1 MGIYEHS
8 VTLDIDKC
16 TGCTTCIRH
25 CPTEAIRVR
34 DGHAQI
40 NNSRCIDCGVCIS
53 ICPQKAK
60 QPTYMPLSEISK
72 YKYKIALPA
81 PSLYGQ
87 ISGVDDIDYI
97 IEGLYDIGFD
107 DVFEVAAAAEMVSAY
122 TRMYMSTPGIKKPVI
137 SSACPVIV
145 RLITLRFPYL
155 RDNILPML
163 PPMEI
168 AAALAK
174 KRAKERHPELS
185 DEDIATCFISPCPA
199 KVSYVKNGFAGYK
212 SAVDCVVSIRDVYF
226 ALLKVIKNKIGQSPQ
241 KTCEAGAIGVGWA
254 SSGGEST
261 AIFNDKYLAT
271 DGIENVVRVLDE
283 IENGN
288 IQGLEFI
295 ELNAC
300 PGGCVGGT
308 MTVENPFIA
317 KARLLSLRRYLPISQ
332 NAPGRDEKYV
342 PAGYFFNELPTDA
355 PFTRLS
361 ENLGDSIRMM
371 TEIERIRKSLPG
383 IDCGACGAP
392 SCRAFAEDLVRGV
405 ADPKACVVASCEKL
419 MKYLL
424 EINPAG
430 FGNVAHNGK
439 SEQEADSADKT
450 CENRGEKKE

>member
-1 MGIYEHS
+1 MGTYEHS

-40 NNSRCIDCGVCIS
+40 NNNRCIDCGVCIS
-53 ICPQKAK
+53 ICSHQAK
-60 QPTYMPLSEISK
+60 RPTSMPLADLPAD
-72 YKYKIALPA
+72 KYKIALPA

-97 IEGLYDIGFD
+97 IDGLYDIGFD
-107 DVFEVAAAAEMVSAY
+107 DVFEVAAAAELVSAY

-145 RLITLRFPYL
+145 RLITLRFPFL
-155 RDNILPML
+155 RDNIMPML
-163 PPMEI
+163 PPMEV
-168 AAALAK
+168 AAILARERAK
-174 KRAKERHPELS
+174 KKHPELR

-199 KVSYVKNGFAGYK
+199 KVSYVKNGFADYK
-212 SAVDCVVSIRDVYF
+212 SAVDCVVSISDVYF
-226 ALLKVIKNKIGQSPQ
+226 ALLRVMKRDRSP
-241 KTCEAGAIGVGWA
+241 KHACDAGAIGIGWA

-271 DGIENVVRVLDE
+271 DGIENVVRVLDQ

-332 NAPGRDEKYV
+332 NAPSRDEKYV
-342 PAGYFFNELPTDA
+342 PAEYFFNELPTDA

-361 ENLGDSIRMM
+361 ENLGESMQMM
-371 TEIERIRKSLPG
+371 AEIERLRKSLPG

-392 SCRAFAEDLVRGV
+392 SCRAFAEDLVRGT
-405 ADPKACVVASCEKL
+405 AQPHACVVSMRQTILNYISDMDIEK
-419 MKYLL
+419 K
-424 EINPAG
+424 
-430 FGNVAHNGK
+430 
-439 SEQEADSADKT
+439 EADSPADRKDDV
-450 CENRGEKKE
+450 K